1 MPIKQKIKA
10 IRNIPKARAYI
21 YATYNNTILT
31 ITDDDGRVVAY
42 SSSGKAGFIG
52 PKKATPHAAGVVV
65 RTVFEKIKDLG
76 IKELKIFV
84 KGVGTGRDSA
94 LRALS
99 GLGFNVVSV
108 KDITPIPHNG
118 CRPAKTRRV

>member
-1 MPIKQKIKA
+1 MPIKQKVKA

>member
-10 IRNIPKARAYI
+10 IKNIPKARAYI

-31 ITDDDGRVVAY
+31 VTDDEGRVVAY

-52 PKKATPHAAGVVV
+52 PKKATPYASGVVV

-118 CRPAKTRRV
+118 CRPAKKRRV

>member
-1 MPIKQKIKA
+1 MPIKQKTKVLK
-10 IRNIPKARAYI
+10 NIPKARAYI

-31 ITDDDGRVVAY
+31 VTDDNGNVIAA
-42 SSSGKAGFIG
+42 SSAGKVGFVG
-52 PKKATPHAAGVVV
+52 PKKATPHASGIVV
-65 RTVFEKIKDLG
+65 RTVFEKVKDLG

-94 LRALS
+94 VRALS

-108 KDITPIPHNG
+108 QDITPIPHNG
-118 CRPAKTRRV
+118 CRAAKSRRV